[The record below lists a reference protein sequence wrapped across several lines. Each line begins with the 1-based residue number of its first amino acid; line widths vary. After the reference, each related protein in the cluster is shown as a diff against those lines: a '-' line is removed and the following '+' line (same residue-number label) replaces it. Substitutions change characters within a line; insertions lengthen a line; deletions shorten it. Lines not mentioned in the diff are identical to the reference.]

1 MDRIQVL
8 KHCINILAV
17 VLFGAVAFLF
27 VTYGLLYK
35 NVPFIAVHF
44 NVLLLVAGLTLGLL
58 TAAGILFYTVK
69 MVSFYRLTVCA
80 LLFFRLF
87 LGDFSSF
94 SAPVIYLIKSTA

>member
-58 TAAGILFYTVK
+58 TAAGILFLYRKNGFVLPFDGLRA
-69 MVSFYRLTVCA
+69 FY
-80 LLFFRLF
+80 F
-87 LGDFSSF
+87 
-94 SAPVIYLIKSTA
+94 

>member
-1 MDRIQVL
+1 M

-44 NVLLLVAGLTLGLL
+44 NVLLLAAGLTLGLL

-80 LLFFRLF
+80 LVFLDFF
-87 LGDFSSF
+87 S
-94 SAPVIYLIKSTA
+94 VIFFVLCACDLLNKINS